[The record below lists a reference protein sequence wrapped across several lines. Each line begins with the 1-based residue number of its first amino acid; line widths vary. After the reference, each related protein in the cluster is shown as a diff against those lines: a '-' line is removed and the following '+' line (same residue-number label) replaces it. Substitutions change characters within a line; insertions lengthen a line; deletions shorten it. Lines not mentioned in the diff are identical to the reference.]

1 MSEAEPTESE
11 LFAAYRATG
20 DKKIRNRLVE
30 RYSGFAVALA
40 RRFDHRGVPMEDLV
54 QVASIGVLNAVERYD
69 SDREVNFT
77 TYATPTVL
85 GEIKR
90 YFRDKTW
97 AVKVPRG
104 VKDLHVRVAPVVDEL
119 HHLLGRSPT
128 ITEIADRLDSS
139 EDDVL
144 EAMEAGAAYRPDSTD
159 AGNQHKD
166 GPGLVDRLSFPD
178 KDLDLADT
186 RVTVRALMAQ
196 LPQRE
201 RTIVYM
207 RYFKDLTQAEISE
220 RIGVSQVHISRLL
233 RQALDRLGGTTM
245 PNQAGRPL

>member
-1 MSEAEPTESE
+1 MSEGEPPESE
-11 LFAAYRATG
+11 LFAAYRATR

-30 RYSGFAVALA
+30 RYSGFALALA

-69 SDREVNFT
+69 SDRGVNFT

-104 VKDLHVRVAPVVDEL
+104 VKDLHVRVAPVVGEL

-128 ITEIADRLDSS
+128 ITEIADHLDSS
-139 EDDVL
+139 VDDVL

-159 AGNQHKD
+159 TASQHED
-166 GPGLVDRLSFPD
+166 GYGLTDRFSLPD
-178 KDLDLADT
+178 KDLSLVDT
-186 RVTVRALMAQ
+186 RVTIRSLMAQ

-207 RYFKDLTQAEISE
+207 RYFEDLTQAEISE
-220 RIGVSQVHISRLL
+220 RIGVSQVHVSRLL
-233 RQALDRLGGTTM
+233 RQALDRLG
-245 PNQAGRPL
+245 QHA